1 MGVNIFRMIVGSKKW
16 WFIPPSQT
24 PYLKPSINVNGF
36 SAHTHTMVGKN
47 GEEMSP
53 WMNKLVRYTAVLNP
67 GDVLINPPWFW
78 HGILNQGEKSND
90 LVIGCPTRFQG
101 VQGVVAAMRSNPV
114 LTLSAFAVILKN
126 VILNGIERGDLE
138 DKIQANRV
146 ARMSNEDLAPKATSE
161 L

>member
-24 PYLKPSINVNGF
+24 PYLKPAINLNGF

-47 GEEMSP
+47 GEQSSV
-53 WMNKLVRYTAVLNP
+53 WMQKLVRYTATLNP

-78 HGILNQGEKSND
+78 HGILNLGKKSND

-101 VQGVVAAMRSNPV
+101 VQGFIAAMRSNPV
-114 LTLSAFAVILKN
+114 LTISAFAVIFRN
-126 VILNGIERGDLE
+126 VLARGVEGDLE
-138 DKIQANRV
+138 DRIQANRA
-146 ARMSNEDLAPKATSE
+146 ARMHGITAEAVPKTE